1 MINNRD
7 WIGLTILPN
16 VLDRSAWLQYNRRR
30 LSVNMTEMKVFLKGR
45 VSQSHM
51 TQKNRCTKLY
61 NKRNLGEIE

>member
-51 TQKNRCTKLY
+51 TQKTDVQNYTI
-61 NKRNLGEIE
+61 NEI

>member
-30 LSVNMTEMKVFLKGR
+30 LSVNMTEMKVFLKGH

-51 TQKNRCTKLY
+51 TQKTDVQNYTI
-61 NKRNLGEIE
+61 NEI